1 MRYKYL
7 LLLTSL
13 ISINFLASCNKNKEE
28 IPETEEQFIT
38 KFKNKLISLSDDCS
52 KKEGTQTDENYYGAI
67 TVTVKEDNTKI
78 RYKDNFVKADFV
90 QTYDGNDKINGT
102 EEVGIKDNKF
112 YLIRDY
118 GKDDPNNYVIYAKYD
133 ENFSEDNL
141 SVGFSRAY
149 FGGGYD
155 VCKNFI
161 DSNESIK
168 YKFEYN
174 YHDVDLSKDGE
185 VKLYLIYEQYSSK
198 TVVVKYEREDYL
210 TIKNNKIIK
219 SKSTILY
226 SLMDNTNYNYS
237 VSTFNY
243 SYDAYQEYSGT
254 KLNPSN
260 YSEKA

>member
-1 MRYKYL
+1 MRHNYL

-13 ISINFLASCNKNKEE
+13 ISINLLVSCNKEDT
-28 IPETEEQFIT
+28 PTVETEDQFIT
-38 KFKNKLISLSDDCS
+38 KFKNKLISLSEDCS

-67 TVTVKEDNTKI
+67 TVKVTEDNTKI

-90 QTYDGNDKINGT
+90 QTYETDKISGT

-118 GKDDPNNYVIYAKYD
+118 GKDDPNNYVIYANYD
-133 ENFSEDNL
+133 EKYSEDNL
-141 SVGFSRAY
+141 SVGFSRSY

-185 VKLYLIYEQYSSK
+185 VRLYLIYEQYSSK
-198 TVVVKYEREDYL
+198 TVAVKYEREDYL
-210 TIKNNKIIK
+210 TIKDNKIIK
-219 SKSTILY
+219 SKSTVLY

-237 VSTFNY
+237 QSTFNY
-243 SYDAYQEYSGT
+243 FYDAYKEYTGT